1 MKRVFGL
8 SIANSFS
15 VAIRLLISLGLNKV
29 LSIYLGPAGYAYF
42 SQFTN
47 VFNIGAILSGGMY
60 AQPAT
65 KVLSDPDKQDT
76 LKEHHS
82 SIIRYWLIRAVLV
95 ALLMVAMLLI
105 TQQALGLDHVKLD
118 WYEYVLLFLVL
129 VMASFNNLSLGI
141 YSGVERFY
149 AFILSNITFSAAQ
162 LAAIWFLIR
171 IFGLN
176 GAIVGFLLAISI
188 LFVVNIFLQWDDIK
202 RVISGFGKQTPVGK
216 QISKLTLAAI
226 VSLIASPLTYFII
239 RFLAIDQLGIE
250 SAGYWQAVWKLSD
263 TYLLIFI
270 SAFSM
275 MLLPFL
281 NKIVDLNEQLIFL
294 RKIILYSIG
303 LLVPFFAII
312 YVWSED
318 IVGLLFSDE
327 FLYMINYLVFQF
339 IGDVFK
345 VINIAIGFLFLA
357 NSWIKQYIFIELLSF
372 LGFVTL
378 SAVLLNT
385 VGESGIGIAYI
396 ANSIFITGVMISVVY
411 SKCVASGA
419 YR

>member
-65 KVLSDPDKQDT
+65 KILSDPDKQDT

-105 TQQALGLDHVKLD
+105 TQQALRLDHVNLD

-149 AFILSNITFSAAQ
+149 AFILTNITFSAAQ
-162 LAAIWFLIR
+162 LAAIWVLIR

-176 GAIVGFLLAISI
+176 GAIVGFLLGISI

-226 VSLIASPLTYFII
+226 VSLIALPLTYFII
-239 RFLAIDQLGIE
+239 RLLAIDQLGIE

-263 TYLLIFI
+263 TYLLIFT

-378 SAVLLNT
+378 SAVLINT

-396 ANSIFITGVMISVVY
+396 VNSIFITGVMISVVY
-411 SKCVASGA
+411 SKYVVSGA

>member
-47 VFNIGAILSGGMY
+47 VFNIGATLSGGMY

-105 TQQALGLDHVKLD
+105 TQQALRLDHINLD

-226 VSLIASPLTYFII
+226 VSLIAVPLTYFII
-239 RFLAIDQLGIE
+239 RLLAIDQLGIE

-263 TYLLIFI
+263 TYLLIFT

-294 RKIILYSIG
+294 RKIILYSTG
-303 LLVPFFAII
+303 LLVPFFATI

-345 VINIAIGFLFLA
+345 VINIAIGFLFLSK
-357 NSWIKQYIFIELLSF
+357 SWIKQYIFIELLSF

-378 SAVLLNT
+378 SAVLINT

-396 ANSIFITGVMISVVY
+396 VNSIFITGVMISVVY
-411 SKCVASGA
+411 SKYVVSGA

>member
-47 VFNIGAILSGGMY
+47 VFNIGATLSGGMY

-105 TQQALGLDHVKLD
+105 TQQALRLDHVNLD

-226 VSLIASPLTYFII
+226 VSLIAVPLTYFII
-239 RFLAIDQLGIE
+239 RLLAIDQLGIE

-263 TYLLIFI
+263 TYLLIFT

-281 NKIVDLNEQLIFL
+281 NKIVDLNEKLIFL

-345 VINIAIGFLFLA
+345 VINIVIGFLFLSK
-357 NSWIKQYIFIELLSF
+357 SWIKQYIFIELLSF

-378 SAVLLNT
+378 SAVFINT

-396 ANSIFITGVMISVVY
+396 VNSIFITGIMISVVY
-411 SKCVASGA
+411 SKYVVSGA

>member
-1 MKRVFGL
+1 VKRILGL

-15 VAIRLLISLGLNKV
+15 IAIRLLISLGLNKV

-47 VFNIGAILSGGMY
+47 AFNIGATLSGGMY

-65 KVLSDPDKQDT
+65 KILSDPEKQDA

-95 ALLMVAMLLI
+95 ALLMVSMLLF
-105 TQQALGLDHVKLD
+105 TQKVLGLDYKNLE
-118 WYEYVLLFLVL
+118 WYETVLLFLVL

-149 AFILSNITFSAAQ
+149 AFILSNVAFSAIQ
-162 LAAIWFLIR
+162 LTSIWFLIR

-176 GAIVGFLLAISI
+176 GAISGFLLAISI
-188 LFVVNIFLQWDDIK
+188 LFFVNISLQWDDIR
-202 RVISGFGKQTPVGK
+202 RVISGFGKQTAVGK

-226 VSLIASPLTYFII
+226 VSLISVPLTYFII
-239 RFLAIDQLGIE
+239 RLLAIDQLGIE

-263 TYLLIFI
+263 TYLLIFT

-281 NKIVDLNEQLIFL
+281 NKIVDLKEQLIFL
-294 RKIILYSIG
+294 RKIVFCSIA

-318 IVGLLFSDE
+318 IICLLFSDE
-327 FLYMINYLVFQF
+327 FIYMTNYLLLQF
-339 IGDVFK
+339 VGDVFK
-345 VINIAIGFLFLA
+345 VINIAIGFLFL
-357 NSWIKQYIFIELLSF
+357 SKTWIKQYIYIELLSF
-372 LGFVTL
+372 VGFVTL
-378 SAVLLNT
+378 SAVFINT

-396 ANSIFITGVMISVVY
+396 ANSMLITGVMISVVY
-411 SKCVASGA
+411 SRCVVSGVCK
-419 YR
+419 